1 MDAIKHLLYDYL
13 VSVNFSETSSKY
25 LNMMALGIALFII
38 VLIIDFITRKILI
51 QIFTN
56 FASKSKTNFD
66 DLLVVNK
73 VPRNIAHVI
82 PLLFMIELDAHC
94 ADRF

>member
-66 DLLVVNK
+66 DLLVV
-73 VPRNIAHVI
+73 VVI
-82 PLLFMIELDAHC
+82 RTLAVNRTGTPSGNRCSITWPT
-94 ADRF
+94 

>member
-56 FASKSKTNFD
+56 
-66 DLLVVNK
+66 
-73 VPRNIAHVI
+73 
-82 PLLFMIELDAHC
+82 
-94 ADRF
+94 